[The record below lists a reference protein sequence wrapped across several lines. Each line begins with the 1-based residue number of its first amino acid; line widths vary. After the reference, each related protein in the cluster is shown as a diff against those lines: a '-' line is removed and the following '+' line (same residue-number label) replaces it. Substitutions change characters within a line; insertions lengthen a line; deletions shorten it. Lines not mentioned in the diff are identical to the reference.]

1 MDSILW
7 VKLPVNSHIFLHSS
21 QDRLYGSRKEMQLHE
36 GVVGISFIL
45 AKIRFSND
53 LFGSYQV
60 EAIRFFFQA
69 ILFPNT
75 SLLLHIE

>member
-1 MDSILW
+1 
-7 VKLPVNSHIFLHSS
+7 
-21 QDRLYGSRKEMQLHE
+21 MQLHE